1 MTCLPAFHF
10 NLDAFCNQSASV
22 RWCCCS
28 EKRESAVERKKNSVS
43 LAAKIHE
50 KSSMVNILGAPC
62 CVIMPSD
69 MIFTSDERKRLV
81 DGFVDLDSAGPK
93 EPETMV
99 VQIPEGAQA
108 GDELTI
114 TTSNGQDTR
123 NIFILVPVC
132 HSVVNLC
139 QVVVKLCG
147 VDPNG

>member
-1 MTCLPAFHF
+1 M
-10 NLDAFCNQSASV
+10 D
-22 RWCCCS
+22 
-28 EKRESAVERKKNSVS
+28 S
-43 LAAKIHE
+43 LT
-50 KSSMVNILGAPC
+50 SILMWTTT
-62 CVIMPSD
+62 I
-69 MIFTSDERKRLV
+69 
-81 DGFVDLDSAGPK
+81 SAGPK

-139 QVVVKLCG
+139 QVIVKLCG